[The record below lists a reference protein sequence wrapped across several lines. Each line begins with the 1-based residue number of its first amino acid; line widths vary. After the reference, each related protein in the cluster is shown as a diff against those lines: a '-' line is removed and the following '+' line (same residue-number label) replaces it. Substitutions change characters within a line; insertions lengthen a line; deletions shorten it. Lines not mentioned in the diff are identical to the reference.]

1 MDNDE
6 EAASDDAVVSE
17 EGSKVEDD
25 DTDDIKMSA
34 SPDAETTI
42 LFTKPSGPSSS
53 GLIQFCSSLELE
65 INF

>member
-53 GLIQFCSSLELE
+53 GSGSIFFQFFLLELT
-65 INF
+65 